1 MVKVKIC
8 GVKTRESL
16 ISAGKGDFVGFIL
29 KTPGSKRNI
38 ELDYLKELIKNTDIL
53 AKKVAVTV
61 TTDKREIS
69 EILNKVDFDYIQI
82 HNIIKKDTVFEIK
95 EEFGIKI
102 FYTITKENIFDLF
115 EMKNHAEYLL
125 FDSGFDG
132 GKGIENDWNFLKE
145 IRKYVPSGKMIV
157 AGGINMNNLERV
169 VNYVKPDVVDISSG
183 AEVNGEKDPL
193 LIESIIKKVRDLL

>member
-8 GVKTRESL
+8 GIKTRESL

-38 ELDYLKELIKNTDIL
+38 ELDYLKELLKNTDIS

-69 EILNKVDFDYIQI
+69 EILSKVDFDYIQI

-95 EEFGIKI
+95 NEFGIKI

-115 EMKNHAEYLL
+115 EMKNHAEYFL

-132 GKGIENDWNFLKE
+132 GKGIENDWNFLGQ
-145 IRKYVPSGKMIV
+145 IRKYVPEGKMAV
-157 AGGINMNNLERV
+157 AGGINMKNIEKV
-169 VNYVKPDVVDISSG
+169 VKIVRPDVVDISSG
-183 AEVNGEKDPL
+183 VEVNGEKDPF
-193 LIESIIKKVRDLL
+193 LIENIIKKVRDFI